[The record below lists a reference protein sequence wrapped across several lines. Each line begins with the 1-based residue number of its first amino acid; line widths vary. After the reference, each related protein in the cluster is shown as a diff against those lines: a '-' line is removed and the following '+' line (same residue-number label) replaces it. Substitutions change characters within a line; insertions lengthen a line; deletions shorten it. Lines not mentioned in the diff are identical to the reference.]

1 MIIVIKV
8 PVVWEVTPQWG
19 FVTFSLSATLFLSL
33 VGFGLVLKDLG
44 DVSVV
49 GFGGDEDGGQL

>member
-1 MIIVIKV
+1 VIIVIKV

-19 FVTFSLSATLFLSL
+19 FVVFSLSTMLFLSL